1 MGLSSNLVSHN
12 HTQCNLAVVT
22 CDVPPTPDNAVVEG
36 DFVPASN
43 NQLVAFGGTV
53 MYSCMEGFVLI
64 GDDERMCRSDG
75 TFTGTLPTC
84 TGERNHRNNTG

>member
-1 MGLSSNLVSHN
+1 M
-12 HTQCNLAVVT
+12 TCN
-22 CDVPPTPDNAVVEG
+22 VPLTPDNAVMEG
-36 DFVPASN
+36 DFVPGSN

-64 GDDERMCRSDG
+64 GDDERTCQSDE

-84 TGERNHRNNTG
+84 IGEGNYRPYTIMTQMTTEMTAL